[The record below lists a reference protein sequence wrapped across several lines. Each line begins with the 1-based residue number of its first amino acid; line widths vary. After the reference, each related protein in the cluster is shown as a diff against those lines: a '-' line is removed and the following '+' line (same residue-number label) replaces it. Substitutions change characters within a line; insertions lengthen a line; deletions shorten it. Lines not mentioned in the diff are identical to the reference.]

1 MVDMVYTWD
10 IGTGTWTL
18 CRDEKLCHGDIRN
31 LPWALLLKYDNGYE
45 LSFNG
50 DPSKTLKDISEL
62 DTFDGYLSCRSY
74 EENVKKLRTTS
85 LGSCQT
91 YDRYIFPMRLRIH
104 KSDAY
109 NHIMLSVD
117 CIIACYEDCYTY
129 SSLKSTRDELL
140 TCCIDIGKS
149 KVLSTRKEY
158 MYNFDT
164 NDDEALVSIPDN
176 IVAEICS
183 LMQEEAGK
191 VLELKPTVSM
201 RPRGW
206 DFIEKFVSRPYDV
219 NIAYWEN
226 IIGKME
232 YEARFPYEQKDN
244 YKPLC
249 QYLGIRKPPKS
260 LRKAYG
266 ENPYAPMI
274 YLLMQQLGLRDIN
287 YIRRFFAF
295 EEDVMQFYLHRFRF
309 NPKSHRIY
317 RERQCDGNR
326 WCEIENFCNF
336 VAKKKSQ
343 KHLAAMLYRLSV
355 MPIEEYNRYVVD
367 VYSMF
372 NEYRR
377 DISEDMLKLLADKGP
392 TRIVHDLMANEL
404 RGYKKENK
412 VVEYE
417 AKLLPLECMLDD
429 YEFHLVHETVEL
441 QEIGVKLYNCVDSY
455 RGAVLAGRSIICY
468 VKKKG
473 EYLACIEIA
482 GKNNVVQ
489 AYAYNN
495 QNMTGD
501 LLKHFLYWAKVK
513 KLSVN
518 AGYISDMDVAALKE
532 EYPEKELN
540 IKHVSAM
547 NFEELMTVD
556 GNSIGKG
563 WYTRFGELLPQKR
576 SYHLAPPPWVNG
588 DDEAIYLHYAL
599 PEGEKLIEAAAQE
612 NPEAMTVLGIMY
624 FQGQVLKQ
632 DHKRALAWL
641 YKSAKKYHDA
651 KAWKYLL
658 QLPNRYRANNAAE
671 DMKLAYG
678 LERLRKCK
686 NYQYSS
692 RKLDKIVE

>member
-1 MVDMVYTWD
+1 MVDMVYTWNVQ
-10 IGTGTWTL
+10 TKTWTL
-18 CRDEKLCHGDIRN
+18 CRDDKLRHGDIRN
-31 LPWALLLKYDNGYE
+31 LPWALAIKFNNCYDVCINGTAMQGVKN
-45 LSFNG
+45 LG
-50 DPSKTLKDISEL
+50 DLNNFSGLVSCLQHRESHNV
-62 DTFDGYLSCRSY
+62 YLFP
-74 EENVKKLRTTS
+74 LRWRIYQ
-85 LGSCQT
+85 GNN
-91 YDRYIFPMRLRIH
+91 RNYILIG
-104 KSDAY
+104 
-109 NHIMLSVD
+109 VD
-117 CIIACYEDCYTY
+117 CIEAKMIGYGYCSYE
-129 SSLKSTRDELL
+129 LRGFRDEFVSYSV
-140 TCCIDIGKS
+140 DIGKRRNVPA
-149 KVLSTRKEY
+149 KRQY
-158 MYNFDT
+158 MYSLMKNMKS
-164 NDDEALVSIPDN
+164 EAISIPDN
-176 IVAEICS
+176 IANAICQ
-183 LMQEEAGK
+183 LMQ
-191 VLELKPTVSM
+191 
-201 RPRGW
+201 R
-206 DFIEKFVSRPYDV
+206 
-219 NIAYWEN
+219 
-226 IIGKME
+226 
-232 YEARFPYEQKDN
+232 
-244 YKPLC
+244 
-249 QYLGIRKPPKS
+249 
-260 LRKAYG
+260 
-266 ENPYAPMI
+266 
-274 YLLMQQLGLRDIN
+274 LGLRDIN

-309 NPKSHRIY
+309 DPRSHRIY
-317 RERQCDGNR
+317 RDRQCDGDR

-336 VAKKKSQ
+336 VAERKSQ

-392 TRIVHDLMANEL
+392 THTVHDLMANEL

-429 YEFHLVHETVEL
+429 YEFHLVHETAEL

-482 GKNNVVQ
+482 GKNKVVQ

-513 KLSVN
+513 KLSVD
-518 AGYISDMDVAALKE
+518 AGYISDMDVAALEE
-532 EYPEKELN
+532 EYPEKELL
-540 IKHVSAM
+540 IKHVSTM
-547 NFEELMTVD
+547 TYEELMAVD

-563 WYTRFGELLPQKR
+563 WYTRFGELLPQQR
-576 SYHLAPPPWVNG
+576 NYHLAPPPWMN
-588 DDEAIYLHYAL
+588 DEEEEIYLHYAL
-599 PEGEKLIEAAAQE
+599 PEGEKLIEAAAKE

-624 FQGQVLKQ
+624 FQGRVLKQ

-658 QLPNRYRANNAAE
+658 QLPNRYRANNVAE
-671 DMKLAYG
+671 DVRLAYG
-678 LERLRKCK
+678 LERLRKY
-686 NYQYSS
+686 NEVSDVPHLY
-692 RKLDKIVE
+692 R

>member
-1 MVDMVYTWD
+1 MVDMVYTWNVQ
-10 IGTGTWTL
+10 TKTWNL
-18 CRDEKLCHGDIRN
+18 CRDDKLRHGDIRN
-31 LPWALLLKYDNGYE
+31 LPWALAIKFNNCYDVCINGTAMQGVKN
-45 LSFNG
+45 LG
-50 DPSKTLKDISEL
+50 DLNNFSGLVSCLQHRECHNV
-62 DTFDGYLSCRSY
+62 YLFP
-74 EENVKKLRTTS
+74 LRWRIYQ
-85 LGSCQT
+85 GNN
-91 YDRYIFPMRLRIH
+91 RNYILIG
-104 KSDAY
+104 
-109 NHIMLSVD
+109 VD
-117 CIIACYEDCYTY
+117 CIEAKMIGYGYCSYE
-129 SSLKSTRDELL
+129 LRGFRDEFVSYSV
-140 TCCIDIGKS
+140 DIGKRRNVPA
-149 KVLSTRKEY
+149 KRQY
-158 MYNFDT
+158 MYSLMKNMKS
-164 NDDEALVSIPDN
+164 EAISIPDN
-176 IVAEICS
+176 IANAICQ
-183 LMQEEAGK
+183 LMQEEAGR
-191 VLELKPTVSM
+191 VLELRPTVNM
-201 RPRGW
+201 RPHGW

-226 IIGKME
+226 ILGKTE

-309 NPKSHRIY
+309 DPRSHRIY
-317 RERQCDGNR
+317 RDRQCDGDR

-336 VAKKKSQ
+336 VAERKSQ

-392 TRIVHDLMANEL
+392 THTVHDLMANEL

-429 YEFHLVHETVEL
+429 YEFHLVHETAEL

-482 GKNNVVQ
+482 GKNKVVQ

-513 KLSVN
+513 KLFVD
-518 AGYISDMDVAALKE
+518 AGYISDMDVAALEE
-532 EYPEKELN
+532 EYPEKELL
-540 IKHVSAM
+540 IKHVSTM
-547 NFEELMTVD
+547 TYEELMAVD

-563 WYTRFGELLPQKR
+563 WYTRFGELLPQQR
-576 SYHLAPPPWVNG
+576 NYHLAPPPWMN
-588 DDEAIYLHYAL
+588 DEEEEIYLHYAL
-599 PEGEKLIEAAAQE
+599 PEGEKLIEAAAKE

-658 QLPNRYRANNAAE
+658 QLPNRYRANNVAE
-671 DMKLAYG
+671 DVRLAYG
-678 LERLRKCK
+678 LERLRKY
-686 NYQYSS
+686 NEVSDVPP
-692 RKLDKIVE
+692 LI

>member
-10 IGTGTWTL
+10 VGTGTWTL
-18 CRDEKLCHGDIRN
+18 CKDEKLCHVDIIK
-31 LPWALLLKYDNGYE
+31 LPWALALKYDNGYDVCI
-45 LSFNG
+45 NG
-50 DPSKTLKDISEL
+50 SGLQVINNIEEL
-62 DTFDGYLSCRSY
+62 DGFQGMISCLSCRGY
-74 EENVKKLRTTS
+74 WDEYVFPLRWRIFQGDNCNYILIGVDCLRTTLQGS
-85 LGSCQT
+85 HGFLG
-91 YDRYIFPMRLRIH
+91 F
-104 KSDAY
+104 
-109 NHIMLSVD
+109 
-117 CIIACYEDCYTY
+117 
-129 SSLKSTRDELL
+129 RDEF
-140 TCCIDIGKS
+140 ISYSVDIGKRRNVPA
-149 KVLSTRKEY
+149 KLQY
-158 MYNFDT
+158 MYSLMKNT
-164 NDDEALVSIPDN
+164 KLEAISIPDN
-176 IVAEICS
+176 IANAICQ
-183 LMQEEAGK
+183 LMQEEAGR

-201 RPRGW
+201 RPHGW

-226 IIGKME
+226 IIGKLE

-309 NPKSHRIY
+309 NPRSHRIY
-317 RERQCDGNR
+317 RDRQCDGNR
-326 WCEIENFCNF
+326 WCEIEKFCNF
-336 VAKKKSQ
+336 VAERKSQ
-343 KHLAAMLYRLSV
+343 KHLATMLYRLSV

-417 AKLLPLECMLDD
+417 VKLLSLECMLDD
-429 YEFHLVHETVEL
+429 YEFHLVHETAEL

-547 NFEELMTVD
+547 NFEELMAVD
-556 GNSIGKG
+556 GNSICKG
-563 WYTRFGELLPQKR
+563 WYTRFGELLPQQR

-612 NPEAMTVLGIMY
+612 NSEAMTVLGIMY
-624 FQGQVLKQ
+624 FRGQVLKQ

-686 NYQYSS
+686 IINIQAGN
-692 RKLDKIVE
+692 

>member
-1 MVDMVYTWD
+1 MRIDVVYTWD

-18 CRDEKLCHGDIRN
+18 CRDEKLCHGDIRK

-50 DPSKTLKDISEL
+50 EPSKTLKDISEL

-74 EENVKKLRTTS
+74 KEKVKKLSGTS
-85 LGSCQT
+85 LGFWQT
-91 YDRYIFPMRLRIH
+91 YDKYIFPMRLRIH

-117 CIIACYEDCYTY
+117 YIIACYEDCCTY
-129 SSLKSTRDELL
+129 FSLKSTRDELL

-158 MYNFDT
+158 MYNFAT
-164 NDDEALVSIPDN
+164 NDDEALVAIPDN

-183 LMQEEAGK
+183 LMQEEAGR

-201 RPRGW
+201 RPHGW

-226 IIGKME
+226 ILGKME

-309 NPKSHRIY
+309 NPRSHRIY
-317 RERQCDGNR
+317 RDRQCDGNR

-336 VAKKKSQ
+336 VAERKSQ
-343 KHLAAMLYRLSV
+343 KHLATMLYRLSV

-377 DISEDMLKLLADKGP
+377 DLSEDMLKLLADKGP
-392 TRIVHDLMANEL
+392 THIVHDLMANEL

-429 YEFHLVHETVEL
+429 YEFHLVHETAEL

-455 RGAVLAGRSIICY
+455 RGAVLAGRAIICY

-482 GKNNVVQ
+482 GKNKVVQ

-513 KLSVN
+513 KLSVD
-518 AGYISDMDVAALKE
+518 AGYISDMDVATLEE
-532 EYPEKELN
+532 EYPEKELL
-540 IKHVSAM
+540 IKHVSTM
-547 NFEELMTVD
+547 TYEELMAVD
-556 GNSIGKG
+556 GNSIGTG
-563 WYTRFGELLPQKR
+563 WYTRFGELLPQQR
-576 SYHLAPPPWVNG
+576 NYHLAPHPWMN
-588 DDEAIYLHYAL
+588 DEEAIYLHYAL
-599 PEGEKLIEAAAQE
+599 PEGEKLIEAAVKE

-658 QLPNRYRANNAAE
+658 QLPNRYRANNVAE
-671 DMKLAYG
+671 DVRLAYG
-678 LERLRKCK
+678 LERLRKY
-686 NYQYSS
+686 NEVSDVPP
-692 RKLDKIVE
+692 LI

>member
-18 CRDEKLCHGDIRN
+18 CRDEKLCHGDIRK

-50 DPSKTLKDISEL
+50 EPSKTLKDISEL

-85 LGSCQT
+85 LGSCRT

-117 CIIACYEDCYTY
+117 CIIACYEDYYTY

-176 IVAEICS
+176 IVVEICS

-206 DFIEKFVSRPYDV
+206 NFIEKFVSRPYDV

-226 IIGKME
+226 IIDKME

-309 NPKSHRIY
+309 NPRSHRIY
-317 RERQCDGNR
+317 RDRQCDGNR
-326 WCEIENFCNF
+326 WCEIEKFCNF
-336 VAKKKSQ
+336 VAERKSQ

-429 YEFHLVHETVEL
+429 YEFHLVHETAEL

-495 QNMTGD
+495 QNMAGD

-547 NFEELMTVD
+547 NFEELMAVD

-563 WYTRFGELLPQKR
+563 WYTRFGELLPQQR
-576 SYHLAPPPWVNG
+576 RYHLAPPPWMNG
-588 DDEAIYLHYAL
+588 DDEAVYLHYAL

-612 NPEAMTVLGIMY
+612 NSEAMTVLGIMY
-624 FQGQVLKQ
+624 FWGQVLKR

-678 LERLRKCK
+678 LERLRK
-686 NYQYSS
+686 YFPQGYYH
-692 RKLDKIVE
+692 